1 MMLNGLTSSLD
12 NIIEGDTLD
21 TPAHYK
27 IPHEPS
33 SGVKQFDF
41 ITSNPPFRMD
51 FSSTRDSIENKW
63 AESEERDGIRRF
75 FAGVPKIPNAKKD
88 SMAIYL
94 CFIQHILWS
103 LKDDGKAAIVVPAG
117 FLTAQS
123 GIEKTIRQTIVE
135 NKWLKGVI
143 SMPPNIFA
151 NTGTSVSVLFIDKS
165 NVDGEIMLVDASKLG
180 KKIKEGKNQR
190 TVLDEKE
197 VSLIEDTFINCEEV
211 DDFSV
216 KVAYEQMVE
225 KNYSFSAGRYF
236 EVKIKYIDISK
247 EEFDAKLNYHM
258 DRIETLFTENK
269 VLETSIKDS
278 LGRLYYE

>member
-1 MMLNGLTSSLD
+1 M
-12 NIIEGDTLD
+12 
-21 TPAHYK
+21 
-27 IPHEPS
+27 
-33 SGVKQFDF
+33 
-41 ITSNPPFRMD
+41 
-51 FSSTRDSIENKW
+51 
-63 AESEERDGIRRF
+63 
-75 FAGVPKIPNAKKD
+75 
-88 SMAIYL
+88 
-94 CFIQHILWS
+94 
-103 LKDDGKAAIVVPAG
+103 
-117 FLTAQS
+117 
-123 GIEKTIRQTIVE
+123 RQTIFE